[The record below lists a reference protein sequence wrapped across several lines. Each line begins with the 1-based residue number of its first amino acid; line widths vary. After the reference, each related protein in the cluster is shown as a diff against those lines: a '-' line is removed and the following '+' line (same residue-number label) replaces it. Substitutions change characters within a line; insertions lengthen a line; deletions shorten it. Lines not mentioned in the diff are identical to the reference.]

1 MGFWAYLKF
10 ILKLIIYPFLFLT
23 IVFIFKGQ
31 HELFVTNSQ
40 IFQFKIQFCLVVD
53 FLFQSGLR
61 FRQTL
66 SLRLGIWLSRL
77 IHHKN
82 WVFCRG
88 FTLHGII
95 HSLFLLFWSFLR
107 EERIQLKNVSNF
119 LFVWHTCENGSVWWW
134 QSVCVSKKNFKET
147 HMSFLFDKREN
158 NKRFKETKRIPL
170 TFFFPAYSSRNK
182 SHLFTNQIKWPPFIR
197 LDLYHE

>member
-95 HSLFLLFWSFLR
+95 HSLFLLF
-107 EERIQLKNVSNF
+107 LK
-119 LFVWHTCENGSVWWW
+119 
-134 QSVCVSKKNFKET
+134 
-147 HMSFLFDKREN
+147 
-158 NKRFKETKRIPL
+158 
-170 TFFFPAYSSRNK
+170 
-182 SHLFTNQIKWPPFIR
+182 LFTWRKDSTQKCFKFFVCLAHVWEWVSLMMAKCLCLKKKFF
-197 LDLYHE
+197 